1 MTDQTKIKLEKDHQN
16 IISEKVDSD
25 VKVSTDTPTKIN
37 NNNNNNDDKLNPSES
52 TTTSKS
58 SSTTTNKKDKPK
70 AFTIK
75 YKRPRGSRACTVC
88 RSRKVRCDAE
98 IHIPCTNCITF
109 GCDCILPE
117 VKKRGNQSGESKAK
131 KQKTAANSKTPTTT
145 TTTTTTANGNTS
157 NGNSTGKTATAATA
171 TKSNTKEKN
180 YTNKKSSTSTNTP
193 DNGTLP
199 VLENSSNISSTTTTT
214 TTTGTATNNNNN
226 NNNTSAPIT
235 TAASALSSLSKS
247 AINTSN
253 ISTTSTSANEPILNI
268 SQISVPPSLTS
279 TYKNRPLMHKK
290 ELLDSKAKTSL
301 TFLGL
306 SSIGVVPQR
315 AGENHVELTTDI
327 FDTMDVTLDSVEL
340 EILKIR
346 GAFLLPNKELSLD
359 LINAYFEHV
368 HPLMPVINRSL
379 FMKKFHD
386 PNDNPSLMVLHAVL
400 LLGCRVSKN
409 PLLLDSRGTNDLASI
424 TFFRRA
430 KALYETNYESD
441 PISIIQTLILI
452 GSYWDGPE
460 DVTKNSFYWTRVA
473 VGLAQGFGFQR
484 DVSKSQNLT
493 ISEKKI
499 WRRIWWC
506 LFEKDR
512 NVSIAF
518 GRPVV
523 IDLNDCD
530 VPMLTIDDF
539 DETDPE
545 LGINDPYTVDETQA
559 LYFIHLVKLAEITGI
574 IIKHQYSVKSESM
587 KRRNAFSIIEHCD
600 MLMGIW
606 FTNLPPQ
613 LSFSLAD
620 NLTQNFYACLLNAQY
635 YNRLY
640 LIHRSN
646 LVRMARSSSTNP
658 NNYKYPSWGISFQS
672 ARMISIISKILLDR
686 DLLQYVPVMFI
697 YIAFSALIML
707 IYHVDSTN
715 AVIAST
721 ATDSLYVSRAVLKE
735 LQKSWPI
742 AGVLLKLFD
751 KYANDKLK
759 RSKLIESS
767 SKVADYKEIMA
778 QEKMRNS
785 STSPLASDSYGRV
798 KSTPEVT
805 TYQEPPQQPQQR
817 PSRALQ
823 QQQQQVPSQLPL
835 PQTKQSQSQSQPQP
849 QPPQQGYGP
858 DNYRKNIFSPGSN
871 STTSGISPGGNVY
884 QDYQTSPANI
894 YHTLRQLQE
903 QQQQQQQ
910 LQQQLHYQQQD
921 FGYNGSQQSYNNN
934 NNNSNINTQ
943 QQHNNSSKP
952 PQIEELVKQY
962 KLPMK
967 RAAQG
972 ETSDASDKPTTDT
985 SPTSSIKSFPEISMV
1000 TDNLTNKQDF
1010 IDNFEPTQ
1018 LFPNFS
1024 IPPTRAQSPTP
1035 NYEDH
1040 NDNGIGSNIYGSM
1053 NQEMTMRDSVAP
1065 SQQEQHQQFH
1075 NDVIGNGQHQH
1086 INGDNNN
1093 RDPHTPGFQ
1102 TNFID
1107 SAFNYL
1113 NLQSGIDMNEDIHS
1127 LFHMMN

>member
-1 MTDQTKIKLEKDHQN
+1 MTGQIKIKVEKDNQN
-16 IISEKVDSD
+16 IISENVDSD
-25 VKVSTDTPTKIN
+25 VKVSTDTPTNNDKNNDN
-37 NNNNNNDDKLNPSES
+37 NNNSNDEKSNP
-52 TTTSKS
+52 TKTNTNKS
-58 SSTTTNKKDKPK
+58 SSTNNRKDKPK

-131 KQKTAANSKTPTTT
+131 KQKTASNSKTPSTTINN
-145 TTTTTTANGNTS
+145 ANT
-157 NGNSTGKTATAATA
+157 TGKSAASTSTSTA
-171 TKSNTKEKN
+171 TKSSVKEKN
-180 YTNKKSSTSTNTP
+180 YTKKKSSSTNTS

-199 VLENSSNISSTTTTT
+199 VSENSSNISSTTA
-214 TTTGTATNNNNN
+214 TATAAATNNDNNNNN
-226 NNNTSAPIT
+226 NNNPIT
-235 TAASALSSLSKS
+235 TTASALSSLSKS
-247 AINTSN
+247 TINNSTS
-253 ISTTSTSANEPILNI
+253 TTSANEPILNI

-279 TYKNRPLMHKK
+279 TYKNRPSMHKK

-301 TFLGL
+301 TFLGS

-539 DETDPE
+539 DETDAE
-545 LGINDPYTVDETQA
+545 LGIIDPYTVDETQA

-620 NLTQNFYACLLNAQY
+620 NSTQNFYACLLNAQY

-715 AVIAST
+715 GVIAST

-735 LQKSWPI
+735 LQKAWPI

-767 SKVADYKEIMA
+767 SKVADYKETVA
-778 QEKMRNS
+778 NEKLKNS
-785 STSPLASDSYGRV
+785 STSPLASDTYGRV
-798 KSTPEVT
+798 KATPEVT
-805 TYQEPPQQPQQR
+805 TYQEPPP
-817 PSRALQ
+817 PHHHHQ
-823 QQQQQVPSQLPL
+823 QQQQQQQPLPPQPRQGSSQLPL
-835 PQTKQSQSQSQPQP
+835 PQTKQ
-849 QPPQQGYGP
+849 QQGYGSVP
-858 DNYRKNIFSPGSN
+858 HEDNFRKNIFSPGSN

-884 QDYQTSPANI
+884 QDYQTSPANVS
-894 YHTLRQLQE
+894 HALRQLQD

-910 LQQQLHYQQQD
+910 QQSQQQSQSHYQQQD
-921 FGYNGSQQSYNNN
+921 FVYNNN
-934 NNNSNINTQ
+934 GNTNI
-943 QQHNNSSKP
+943 QHNLRP

-985 SPTSSIKSFPEISMV
+985 SPTSSTKSFPEISMV

-1024 IPPTRAQSPTP
+1024 IPPTRVQSPTP
-1035 NYEDH
+1035 NYDEQSNNNNNNNNNNH
-1040 NDNGIGSNIYGSM
+1040 DNGIGSNIYGSM
-1053 NQEMTMRDSVAP
+1053 NQEMTMRDAPP
-1065 SQQEQHQQFH
+1065 SQSQEQFH
-1075 NDVIGNGQHQH
+1075 GGNG
-1086 INGDNNN
+1086 NGNGNNDHHFN
-1093 RDPHTPGFQ
+1093 GGNNGGNGNTRDPHTPGFQ